1 LDVACG
7 WAPFRKK
14 VEKEAKKGE
23 TFNLKFKF
31 LFVARV
37 FVNSEIDFVLT
48 KPVALHLY
56 FIQAT
61 YDISNDNLTLP
72 DDKDAINLCALQMQ
86 VDYGDAE
93 APDVTFI
100 SEISRYLPKR
110 IYEKYARPDLMQT
123 VTARRRNYFGTVG
136 DQAKA
141 LYVQTVRAF
150 KEYGV
155 TIFKVCTVQTGAVP
169 QPEEELLIGVCE
181 KGMYFL
187 DSIKRLSVRKFVRI
201 NEVTESSADANT
213 FTFTANSDLQ
223 IKKHTFASKQG
234 QFMVE
239 LLEAY
244 REVVDEK

>member
-1 LDVACG
+1 VACG

-31 LFVARV
+31 LFVTRV
-37 FVNSEIDFVLT
+37 YVSSEIDLT

-56 FIQAT
+56 YIQAC
-61 YDISNDNLTLP
+61 YDIANDNLTLP
-72 DDKDAINLCALQMQ
+72 EDKDAINLCALQMQ
-86 VDYGDAE
+86 VDYGDSE
-93 APDVTFI
+93 APDATFI

-110 IYEKYARPDLMQT
+110 IYDKYARPDLMQT
-123 VTARRRNYFGTVG
+123 VTTKRRQYDGIVG

-141 LYVQTVRAF
+141 AYMQQVRAF

-155 TIFKVCTVQTGAVP
+155 TIFRVQTVSGAVP
-169 QPEEELLIGVCE
+169 QPEEELLVGICE

-187 DSIKRLSVRKFVRI
+187 DSIKRLSVRKFVRV
-201 NEVTESSADANT
+201 NEITETAADAT
-213 FTFTANSDLQ
+213 SFTFTANSDLQ
-223 IKKHTFASKQG
+223 IKKHTFSTKQG
-234 QFMVE
+234 PHMVE

-244 REVVDEK
+244 REVVDDK